1 MNENKKQL
9 SSNKDQMINLGSVF
23 LDIAREWL
31 MILLLTASA
40 AIVAHVGMG
49 RLRPPMYAS
58 TASIAVNND
67 NPAADLNN
75 SAGADS
81 YNNMTYE
88 SKSALIIVDTLQS
101 SEMKAAVSQEMGTP
115 FSGSISA
122 QVIKDANMVR
132 FTVKSRSA
140 RTSYLE
146 AKAVLRCSEER
157 RSLC

>member
-1 MNENKKQL
+1 MSENKKQL

-23 LDIAREWL
+23 MDVAKEWL

-58 TASIAVNND
+58 TSIAVNND

-75 SAGADS
+75 SAGADC
-81 YNNMTYE
+81 YNNMTHE
-88 SKSALIIVDTLQS
+88 SKSALLLVDTLQS
-101 SEMKAAVSQEMGTP
+101 GEMKAAVAQEMGTP

-122 QVIKDANMVR
+122 QVIKNGNMVR
-132 FTVKSRSA
+132 
-140 RTSYLE
+140 
-146 AKAVLRCSEER
+146 CSEAR

>member
-1 MNENKKQL
+1 MSENKKQL

-23 LDIAREWL
+23 MDVAKEWL

-75 SAGADS
+75 SAGADC
-81 YNNMTYE
+81 YNNMTHE
-88 SKSALIIVDTLQS
+88 SKSARLLVDTCGMESPANGS
-101 SEMKAAVSQEMGTP
+101 SVLGTYFRFCAKCHTD
-115 FSGSISA
+115 FS
-122 QVIKDANMVR
+122 VVR
-132 FTVKSRSA
+132 
-140 RTSYLE
+140 
-146 AKAVLRCSEER
+146 
-157 RSLC
+157 